1 MASNGK
7 TSGLNCI
14 EVTICSH
21 STFRSNTYR
30 YTVPVWLAGLDELGI
45 QTWATVPGCNSFL
58 HFGDPIRCYILCL
71 KGNDDFGSTIS
82 FPWHL
87 MVTRILVL

>member
-7 TSGLNCI
+7 ASRLNCI

-21 STFRSNTYR
+21 TTFRSNTYR
-30 YTVPVWLAGLDELGI
+30 YAVAVWLAGLDKLGI
-45 QTWATVPGCNSFL
+45 QTRAAVPDCNSFL
-58 HFGDPIRCYILCL
+58 HFGDPIRGYILGL
-71 KGNDDFGSTIS
+71 KGNGDLGSPIS

-87 MVTRILVL
+87 MITPILVL

>member
-7 TSGLNCI
+7 ASRLNCI
-14 EVTICSH
+14 EVTVCSH

-30 YTVPVWLAGLDELGI
+30 YAVSVWLAGRDELGI
-45 QTWATVPGCNSFL
+45 QTRAAVPGCNSFL
-58 HFGDPIRCYILCL
+58 HFGHPIRCYILGL
-71 KGNDDFGSTIS
+71 KGNDDFGISIS

-87 MVTRILVL
+87 MITPILVL